1 MMTTGDITVL
11 GMTVGLHMIEDIATG
26 VPHGMVVS
34 IPAEMALRSKDLWRA
49 ISQKQVFRLTTGSLH
64 APMVLPPTAADPV
77 PRLIDENQQLQAAL
91 SAQQTQ
97 NAEVMAQLKAQADAI
112 RALTETLANAP
123 RTVVVQGNAA
133 PNAAPNAAFVDGSA
147 PAFIPSTIKP
157 ESAEVR
163 IETRVEEAE
172 GADIGSNRDRLRRLR
187 Q

>member
-1 MMTTGDITVL
+1 MSTTGDITVL

-49 ISQKQVFRLTTGSLH
+49 ISQKQIFRLTTGSLQ

-77 PRLIDENQQLQAAL
+77 PKLIDENQQLQAAL

-97 NAEVMAQLKAQADAI
+97 NAEVMVQLKAQADAI

-133 PNAAPNAAFVDGSA
+133 PSVASSAAPA
-147 PAFIPSTIKP
+147 PSFIPSTIKP

-163 IETRVEEAE
+163 IETKLEEAE
-172 GADIGSNRDRLRRLR
+172 GADIGSNRDKLRRLR